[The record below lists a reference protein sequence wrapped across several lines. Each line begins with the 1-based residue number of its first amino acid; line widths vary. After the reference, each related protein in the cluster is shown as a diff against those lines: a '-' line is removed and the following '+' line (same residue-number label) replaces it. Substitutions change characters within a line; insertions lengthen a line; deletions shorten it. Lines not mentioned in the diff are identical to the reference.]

1 MQEILL
7 VQRSWQTGVNE
18 VVIPEKLR
26 EFEFKV
32 NSALRDNWRL
42 HTVVPTTIKDA
53 VLPLF
58 VLVRDI

>member
-1 MQEILL
+1 MQEIML

-26 EFEFKV
+26 DFEFKV
-32 NSALRDNWRL
+32 NRFLEDNWRL
-42 HTVVPTTIKDA
+42 HTVIPTTIKDA